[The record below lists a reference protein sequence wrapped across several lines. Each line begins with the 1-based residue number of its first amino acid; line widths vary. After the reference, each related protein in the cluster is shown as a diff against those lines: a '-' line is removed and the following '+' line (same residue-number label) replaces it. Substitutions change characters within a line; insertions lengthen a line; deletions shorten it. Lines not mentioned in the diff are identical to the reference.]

1 MPAAAITPSRHDV
14 IVIGAGFSG
23 LSAATELM
31 ASGLDVILLEARDR
45 VGGRVESTLL
55 ADGTSIDSGGQ
66 FLCRD
71 MTELNALAR
80 RHGKTIAWAYAE
92 GDEVFQPPIPL
103 ARGYAIWGG
112 VEKLRDRIIRLDL
125 TDPALKGLTVSQWI
139 ARRADLDPDVAAAF
153 LRLVGGLWC
162 RSPDEVSFAWLAS
175 TDARITNEHS
185 EMESFLAGTMHAL
198 AWDVAATLGH
208 RLHLSSPVTR
218 IAHGP
223 DGATVHTGD
232 TAYHARRVIIA
243 VPPVMASRI
252 AYDPPLPAPISDA
265 FAAWGTGHVVKAFIR
280 YATPFWR
287 ARGLCGTVMWSA
299 PYGLYA
305 CDASHDDLSGL
316 VMFIGGSFARSWH
329 DRPQSELKTFIRDQ
343 LVTALGQEAGHIV
356 EISIRD
362 WTDDTWSG
370 GAYSDVVIDP
380 DAPDPEAPLRLGTGP
395 ILFASSELS
404 PSYPGYIEG
413 AIVIGKLAAEACLPV
428 MTERVSGTGIS
439 SRP

>member
-1 MPAAAITPSRHDV
+1 MPAAATTPSRHEV

-23 LSAATELM
+23 LAAATELM
-31 ASGLDVILLEARDR
+31 ESGLDVILLEARDR

-55 ADGTSIDSGGQ
+55 ADGARIDSGGQ

-80 RHGKTIAWAYAE
+80 RHGRSVTWAYAE

-103 ARGYAIWGG
+103 ARGYAIWDG
-112 VEKLRDRIIRLDL
+112 VEALREHIIRLDPD
-125 TDPALKGLTVSQWI
+125 DPALKGLTVSQWI
-139 ARRADLDPDVAAAF
+139 DRQTDLDPDVASAF

-175 TDARITNEHS
+175 TDSRITNEHS
-185 EMESFLAGTMHAL
+185 EMESFLGTTMHAL
-198 AWDVAATLGH
+198 AEDVAATLGP
-208 RLHLSSPVTR
+208 RLKLSSPVTR
-218 IAHGP
+218 ITHGP
-223 DGATVHTGD
+223 DGATVHVGD
-232 TAYHARRVIIA
+232 TAYTARRVIIS

-252 AYDPPLPAPISDA
+252 AYDPPLPAPIRDA
-265 FAAWGTGHVVKAFIR
+265 FAAWGTGQVVKAFIR

-299 PYGLYA
+299 PHGLYA
-305 CDASHDDLSGL
+305 CDASHDDLNGL
-316 VMFIGGSFARSWH
+316 VMFIGGSFAKSWH

-343 LVTALGQEAGHIV
+343 LVTALGDEAGNIV
-356 EISIRD
+356 ELSIRD
-362 WTDDTWSG
+362 WTDDPWSG

-380 DAPDPEAPLRLGTGP
+380 DAPDPEASLRAGHGPLR
-395 ILFASSELS
+395 FAVSELS

-413 AIVIGKLAAEACLPV
+413 AIVIGRLAAKEAIIDLA
-428 MTERVSGTGIS
+428 
-439 SRP
+439 